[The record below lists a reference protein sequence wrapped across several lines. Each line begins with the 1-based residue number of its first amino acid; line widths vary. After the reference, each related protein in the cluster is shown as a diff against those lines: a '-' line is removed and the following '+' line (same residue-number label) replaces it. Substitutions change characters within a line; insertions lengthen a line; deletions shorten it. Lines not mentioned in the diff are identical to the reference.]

1 MILEVEGNKVQ
12 AGRIAPVERREAAR
26 YVAAQMAYLAFQHRQ
41 AVEAIPCLAA
51 NSEAAIRRLHDAAT
65 VLGFGPEFEAS
76 CSLLDVR
83 LLDGRVRGS

>member
-12 AGRIAPVERREAAR
+12 AGPTVPVERRKAAR

-76 CSLLDVR
+76 CSRLDVR
-83 LLDGRVRGS
+83 LLDRRVR